1 MNIMTLYVLIIIFF
15 IYLVG
20 SIISTIMARE
30 LNKYIKNDHSMY
42 TSMKDF
48 PIIFFTSWLSF
59 TIITIF
65 YIYKRLNFKQWLEQ

>member
-1 MNIMTLYVLIIIFF
+1 
-15 IYLVG
+15 
-20 SIISTIMARE
+20 MARE

-42 TSMKDF
+42 ISVKDF
-48 PIIFFTSWLSF
+48 PIVFFTSWLSF